1 MAGLTH
7 GSWTRRGDHASSRSS
22 RPGPTAPAS
31 RWPGIYEFWR
41 DPAVTDADD
50 PLAWLTTF
58 AVITGPAEPGLDR
71 IHDRQPLVLEPEEW
85 ATWLDPGTGAADVVG
100 LLERRPPGRFTAH
113 PVSTAVSSSRSNGP
127 HLLDP
132 VPPEEL
138 VGVVDPMTGEVLGG
152 AG

>member
-1 MAGLTH
+1 MGLISR
-7 GSWTRRGDHASSRSS
+7 GFGGRRRVPDELADRVPPGQYVEPGFPVLTA
-22 RPGPTAPAS
+22 GPTP
-31 RWPGIYEFWR
+31 R
-41 DPAVTDADD
+41 
-50 PLAWLTTF
+50 
-58 AVITGPAEPGLDR
+58 
-71 IHDRQPLVLEPEEW
+71 LEPEEW
-85 ATWLDPGTGAADVVG
+85 ATWLDPATGAADVVG

-113 PVSTAVSSSRSNGP
+113 PVSTAVSSSRANGP